1 VRSNIWRLY
10 GKRVPQKLKD
20 KFYRTT
26 IRTML
31 YGAKYWPTKS
41 VQQISVAKMCM
52 WRWILSYTRRDQV
65 QNDNIRDRLGLLKAS
80 PRRRLGVA

>member
-26 IRTML
+26 IRPML
-31 YGAKYWPTKS
+31 YGAEYWPTKS
-41 VQQISVAKMCM
+41 VQQIIVVKMCM
-52 WRWILSYTRRDQV
+52 WRWIRSYTRRDQV
-65 QNDNIRDRLGLLKAS
+65 QKDNIRDRLG
-80 PRRRLGVA
+80 VAPIEEKFI